1 MSNQRMMAL
10 AIRKSLLKETTHSNY
25 SSGKSGNCS
34 YASISSGRAV
44 YMNNGDEFQI
54 QLFNPESFTVGCL
67 IYINGNLMSSRKIVL
82 RPGERIWLDRYIDS
96 PDKLKFSTYEVENGD
111 PAVLN
116 AIKNNG
122 NVKVEFYREQEKRPT
137 LNIQPT
143 ITYTQPY
150 NHIWDNQVLG
160 MSDITY
166 DAGVSA
172 KTVLGACVDDIAAGD
187 IRTAF
192 CSAQACADSAAKAL
206 ADNDVQV
213 KACTNTIETGRVEHG
228 GHSSQEFG
236 QAYIDFEYFAYRTE
250 EVKILPMS
258 QKPVRPNEL
267 RRKFCPYCGH
277 KVKDGFK
284 YCPSCG
290 QEL

>member
-1 MSNQRMMAL
+1 MSHSNQRMMAL

-67 IYINGNLMSSRKIVL
+67 IYINGSLMSSRKIVL

-122 NVKVEFYREQEKRPT
+122 DVKVEFYREQEKRPT

-143 ITYTQPY
+143 ITYQPY

-166 DAGVSA
+166 DAGVNSA

-192 CSAQACADSAAKAL
+192 CSAQACAD
-206 ADNDVQV
+206 DVQV
-213 KACTNTIETGRVEHG
+213 KACANTIETGRVEHG

-267 RRKFCPYCGH
+267 RKKFCPYCG
-277 KVKDGFK
+277 KKIKDGFK
-284 YCPSCG
+284 YCPGCG